1 MASTSASFNG
11 PQFYD
16 EIMGPVQFGP
26 FAVELARLV
35 PPGEQG
41 PVLEVACGTGLVTRE
56 LRARLDPSVRLVA
69 TDLGKAMIDYARST
83 LADQAAIEWREADAM
98 ALPFEDASFALVA
111 CGFGIMFAPDRLAAL
126 KEFRRVLRPGGR
138 LVASVWDRIENNPH
152 AWANAMVI
160 ESMFPGDAELRF
172 RTPYEMH
179 DPAATRELLVTA
191 GFREVRIDTRRLPIT
206 AVDPRQL
213 ATGQIRGTPR
223 SALIEKRGVPVEIA
237 IDKVAAALEQAG
249 GNPYSGHAQAL
260 LIEARA
266 G

>member
-1 MASTSASFNG
+1 MASSNASFNG

-26 FAVELARLV
+26 FAVELAKLV
-35 PPGEQG
+35 PSSVQG

-56 LRARLDPSVRLVA
+56 LRARLAPSVRLVA

-83 LADQAAIEWREADAM
+83 VAGQPAIEWQEADAM
-98 ALPFEDASFALVA
+98 ALPFGDASFELVV

-126 KEFRRVLRPGGR
+126 KEFRRVLRPGG
-138 LVASVWDRIENNPH
+138 LLLASVWDRIENNPH
-152 AWANAMVI
+152 AHANAQVI
-160 ESMFPGDAELRF
+160 EAMFPGDAELRF

-179 DPAATRELLVTA
+179 DPAATRELLAAA
-191 GFREVRIDTRRLPIT
+191 GFGEVGIEIKRLPIT

-237 IDKVAAALEQAG
+237 IEKVAAALEQAG
-249 GNPYSGHAQAL
+249 GNPYSGYAQAL
-260 LIEARA
+260 LVEARA